1 MGRVEVVKALLK
13 AGADRD
19 AKNKGGKDKGG
30 KGGQG
35 GAADNKS

>member
-1 MGRVEVVKALLK
+1 MKILNMCMATKDAKAK
-13 AGADRD
+13 SD